1 MGTFTVR
8 CWGCDNSETHSWNG
22 PGPEHDAMVEE
33 MKSRGWMRKALYK
46 SDWDQ
51 GPWFCSDECA
61 YYSYNAVQAEQYWR
75 DEEFKEYCQ
84 QTKIP
89 FYMWLPLI
97 FAGLLAFGSILGEC
111 FHAGLQ

>member
-22 PGPEHDAMVEE
+22 PGPEHDTMVEE
-33 MKSRGWMRKALYK
+33 MKSRGWMRRSIYK

-89 FYMWLPLI
+89 LYMWLPLI